1 MPIIASIHLGRA
13 ARVGIEMKR
22 ISRRLHASYDD
33 TYPIVYTWHARIHT
47 CWYWYKIGGRVVQT
61 LTARHG
67 TAPRACR
74 RSLWC
79 GRWRPERT
87 WRDLQRCAVVPVGVD
102 PAHAPVQ
109 SFIEVSENVKED
121 TVETEDI
128 FRV

>member
-1 MPIIASIHLGRA
+1 MIRTQSYIHGTHESTH
-13 ARVGIEMKR
+13 VGTGTKLEVG
-22 ISRRLHASYDD
+22 SCRLS
-33 TYPIVYTWHARIHT
+33 
-47 CWYWYKIGGRVVQT
+47 
-61 LTARHG
+61 RHG